1 MGFWRERGVRRL
13 QVWVCLVG
21 LGLGLASMGAGVTA
35 PWVDLPFAVVVLVV
49 GVPLAVDVVQALLR
63 RETGVDLLAI
73 VTMATAAA
81 LGEWLVGAIIALML
95 SGGEALEDAAT
106 RRASSVLSA
115 LASRAPTVAHLLRG
129 QDINA
134 GTDDVA
140 AEEVAVGSL
149 VAVLPQELCPI
160 DGEVTHGHG
169 SMDESFLTGEPYE
182 ISKGPGSAVLSGA
195 VNGSSALTIRAT
207 KRARDSRYAQISA
220 VLYQAEQQRPPM
232 RRIAD
237 RLGTWYT
244 ILAVGLAI
252 LAWAVSGEA
261 ERFLAVMV
269 IATPCPL
276 LIGVP
281 VAIIGA
287 IAVAARNGI
296 IIKSPAM
303 LEQVSRCRTVL
314 FDKTGTLTYGRPE
327 LTAILPTGS
336 LDADHLLSYAAA
348 LEGYSR
354 HPLSS
359 AVRAAAEARGVTK
372 PPVSNV
378 EEHPGAGLRGT
389 LRGHWVTITSRRVA
403 GSVDADTVLPE
414 RAAGLECVIL
424 VDDTVAG
431 LIRFRDT
438 PRSDA
443 RSFVRHLRPR
453 HAVTRTVIISGDA
466 ASEVTYLGDH
476 VGVDAVHAG
485 ISPEGKLAIVREET
499 LRAQTIFLGDG
510 INDAPAMT
518 AATVGVAFGSGSD
531 ITAEAADAVILD
543 SSLERVDELL
553 HIGERLRRIALQTS
567 IGGIGLSLIGMGFAA
582 AGLLPPVV
590 GAVAQEV
597 IDVLAVLNAARV
609 AAVRHPLA
617 DVSRWHEAVV
627 SVTAPSA

>member
-13 QVWVCLVG
+13 QVWTCVVG
-21 LGLGLASMGAGVTA
+21 LAVGLASMWAGVEA
-35 PWVDLPFAVVVLVV
+35 VWVDVPFAVVVLVV
-49 GVPLAVDVVQALLR
+49 GVPLAVDVIQALLR
-63 RETGVDLLAI
+63 REAGVDLLAI
-73 VTMATAAA
+73 VTMATAAV

-95 SGGEALEDAAT
+95 SGGEALEEAAT

-129 QDINA
+129 PDISA

-140 AEEVAVGSL
+140 AGEVNIGAL

-160 DGEVTHGHG
+160 DGEVVTGHG
-169 SMDESFLTGEPYE
+169 SMDESFLTGEPYQ
-182 ISKGPGSAVLSGA
+182 ISKGPGSGVLSGA
-195 VNGSSALTIRAT
+195 VNGPAALTIRAT
-207 KRARDSRYAQISA
+207 KRASDSRYAQISA
-220 VLYQAEQQRPPM
+220 VLSQAEQQRPPM

-244 ILAVGLAI
+244 AVAVALAVA
-252 LAWAVSGEA
+252 AWVVSGQPQ
-261 ERFLAVMV
+261 RFLAVMV

-327 LTAILPTGS
+327 LTAILPTGI
-336 LDADHLLSYAAA
+336 LNAHQLLGWAGA
-348 LEGYSR
+348 LEDYSR

-359 AVRAAAEARGVTK
+359 AVRAAANAPDIPKFT
-372 PPVSNV
+372 VSQV
-378 EEHPGAGLRGT
+378 EEHPGSGLRGT
-389 LRGHWVTITSRRVA
+389 VDGHRVTITGRARAQVIDA
-403 GSVDADTVLPE
+403 GTALPE
-414 RAAGLECVIL
+414 RAAGLECVVL
-424 VDDTVAG
+424 VDDTIAG

-443 RSFVRHLRPR
+443 QSFVRHLRPR
-453 HAVTRTVIISGDA
+453 HGVTRTVIISGDA
-466 ASEVTYLGDH
+466 ASEVNYLATH

-485 ISPEGKLAIVREET
+485 ISPEGKLAIVRQET
-499 LRAQTIFLGDG
+499 LLAQTIFLGEG

-531 ITAEAADAVILD
+531 ITTEAADAVILD

-567 IGGIGLSLIGMGFAA
+567 IGGIGLSVVGMGFAV

-590 GAVAQEV
+590 GAIAQEV
-597 IDVLAVLNAARV
+597 IDILAVLNAARV
-609 AAVRHPLA
+609 AAVRRPMA
-617 DVSRWHEAVV
+617 DVRRWEQPALP
-627 SVTAPSA
+627 VTTPG

>member
-13 QVWVCLVG
+13 QVWTCVVG
-21 LGLGLASMGAGVTA
+21 LAVGLASMWAGVEA
-35 PWVDLPFAVVVLVV
+35 VWVDVPFAVVVLVV
-49 GVPLAVDVVQALLR
+49 GVPLAVDVIQALLR
-63 RETGVDLLAI
+63 REAGVDLLAI
-73 VTMATAAA
+73 VTMATAAV
-81 LGEWLVGAIIALML
+81 LGEWMVGAIIALML
-95 SGGEALEDAAT
+95 SGGEALEEAAT

-129 QDINA
+129 PDISA
-134 GTDDVA
+134 GSDDVA
-140 AEEVAVGSL
+140 AGEVNIGAL

-160 DGEVTHGHG
+160 DGEVVTGHG
-169 SMDESFLTGEPYE
+169 SMDESFLTGEPYQ
-182 ISKGPGSAVLSGA
+182 ISKGPGSGVLSGA
-195 VNGSSALTIRAT
+195 VNGPAALTIRAT
-207 KRARDSRYAQISA
+207 KRASDSRYAQISA
-220 VLYQAEQQRPPM
+220 VLSQAEQQRPPM

-244 ILAVGLAI
+244 AVAVALAVA
-252 LAWAVSGEA
+252 AWVVSGQPQ
-261 ERFLAVMV
+261 RFLAVMV

-327 LTAILPTGS
+327 LTAILPTGI
-336 LDADHLLSYAAA
+336 LNAHQLLGWAGA
-348 LEGYSR
+348 LEDYSR

-359 AVRAAAEARGVTK
+359 AVRAAANAPDIPKFT
-372 PPVSNV
+372 VSQV
-378 EEHPGAGLRGT
+378 EEHPGSGLRGT
-389 LRGHWVTITSRRVA
+389 VDGHRVTITSRARAQVIDA
-403 GSVDADTVLPE
+403 GTALPE
-414 RAAGLECVIL
+414 RAAGLECVVL
-424 VDDTVAG
+424 VDDTIAG

-443 RSFVRHLRPR
+443 QSFVRHLRPR
-453 HAVTRTVIISGDA
+453 HGVTRTVIISGDA
-466 ASEVTYLGDH
+466 ASEVNYLATH

-485 ISPEGKLAIVREET
+485 ISPEGKLAIVRQET
-499 LRAQTIFLGDG
+499 LLAQTIFLGEG

-531 ITAEAADAVILD
+531 ITTEAADAVILD

-567 IGGIGLSLIGMGFAA
+567 IGGIGLSVVGMGFAV

-590 GAVAQEV
+590 GAIAQEV
-597 IDVLAVLNAARV
+597 IDILAVLNAARV
-609 AAVRHPLA
+609 AAVRRPMA
-617 DVSRWHEAVV
+617 DVRRWEQPALP
-627 SVTAPSA
+627 VTTPG

>member
-1 MGFWRERGVRRL
+1 MALWRAARVRRL

-21 LGLGLASMGAGVTA
+21 LALGLASMWAGVTD
-35 PWVDLPFAVVVLVV
+35 PWVDLPFVVVVLVV
-49 GVPLAVDVVQALLR
+49 GVPLAVDVLQALLR

-129 QDINA
+129 PDIKT
-134 GTDDVA
+134 GTEDVA
-140 AEEVAVGSL
+140 AEEVLVGSL

-160 DGEVTHGHG
+160 DGEVTDGHG

-195 VNGSSALTIRAT
+195 VNGSSALTVRAT
-207 KRARDSRYAQISA
+207 KRARDSRYAQVAA
-220 VLYQAEQQRPPM
+220 VLSQAEQQRPPM

-244 ILAVGLAI
+244 VLAAGLAI
-252 LAWAVSGEA
+252 LAWAVSGQA
-261 ERFLAVMV
+261 QRFLAVLV

-336 LDADHLLSYAAA
+336 LDADHLLSCAAA
-348 LEGYSR
+348 LEDYSR

-359 AVRAAAEARGVTK
+359 AVRGAAQAHGVTK

-378 EEHPGAGLRGT
+378 EEHPGTGLQGT
-389 LRGHWVTITSRRVA
+389 LAGHRVTITSRRVA
-403 GSVDADTVLPE
+403 GSVDPATVLPE
-414 RAAGLECVIL
+414 RTAGLECVIL
-424 VDDTVAG
+424 VDDTVSG
-431 LIRFRDT
+431 VFRFRDT

-453 HAVTRTVIISGDA
+453 HEVTRTVIISGDA
-466 ASEVTYLGDH
+466 ASEVTYLADQ

-531 ITAEAADAVILD
+531 ITTEAADAVILD

-582 AGLLPPVV
+582 VGLLPPVV
-590 GAVAQEV
+590 GAVTQEV

-617 DVSRWHEAVV
+617 DVSRWHEGVV
-627 SVTAPSA
+627 PVTAPSV

>member
-13 QVWVCLVG
+13 QVWTCVVG
-21 LGLGLASMGAGVTA
+21 LAVGLASMWAGVEA
-35 PWVDLPFAVVVLVV
+35 VWVDVPFAVVVLVV
-49 GVPLAVDVVQALLR
+49 GVPLAVDVIQALLR
-63 RETGVDLLAI
+63 REAGVDLLAI
-73 VTMATAAA
+73 VTMATAAV

-95 SGGEALEDAAT
+95 SGGEALEEAAT

-129 QDINA
+129 PDISA
-134 GTDDVA
+134 GSDDVA
-140 AEEVAVGSL
+140 AGEVNIGAL

-160 DGEVTHGHG
+160 DGEVVTGHG
-169 SMDESFLTGEPYE
+169 SMDESFLTGEPYQ
-182 ISKGPGSAVLSGA
+182 ISKGPGSGVLSGA
-195 VNGSSALTIRAT
+195 VNGPAALTIRAT
-207 KRARDSRYAQISA
+207 KRASDSRYAQISA
-220 VLYQAEQQRPPM
+220 VLSQAEQQRPPM

-244 ILAVGLAI
+244 AVAVALAVA
-252 LAWAVSGEA
+252 AWVVSGQPQ
-261 ERFLAVMV
+261 RFLAVMV

-327 LTAILPTGS
+327 LTAILPTGI
-336 LDADHLLSYAAA
+336 LNAHQLLGWAGA
-348 LEGYSR
+348 LEDYSR

-359 AVRAAAEARGVTK
+359 AVRAAANAPDIPKFT
-372 PPVSNV
+372 VSQV
-378 EEHPGAGLRGT
+378 EEHPGSGLRGT
-389 LRGHWVTITSRRVA
+389 VDGHRVTITSRARAQVIDA
-403 GSVDADTVLPE
+403 GTALPE
-414 RAAGLECVIL
+414 RAAGLECVVL
-424 VDDTVAG
+424 VDDTIAG

-443 RSFVRHLRPR
+443 QSFVRHLRPR
-453 HAVTRTVIISGDA
+453 HGVTRTVIISGDA
-466 ASEVTYLGDH
+466 ASEVNYLATH

-485 ISPEGKLAIVREET
+485 ISPEGKLAIVRQET
-499 LRAQTIFLGDG
+499 LLAQTIFLGDG

-531 ITAEAADAVILD
+531 ITTEAADAVILD

-567 IGGIGLSLIGMGFAA
+567 IGGIGLSVVGMGFAV

-590 GAVAQEV
+590 GAIAQEV
-597 IDVLAVLNAARV
+597 IDILAVLNAARV
-609 AAVRHPLA
+609 AAVRRPMA
-617 DVSRWHEAVV
+617 DVRRWEQPALP
-627 SVTAPSA
+627 VTTPG

>member
-13 QVWVCLVG
+13 QVWTCVVG
-21 LGLGLASMGAGVTA
+21 LAVGLASMWAGVEA
-35 PWVDLPFAVVVLVV
+35 VWVDVPFAVVVLVV
-49 GVPLAVDVVQALLR
+49 GVPLAVDVIQALLR
-63 RETGVDLLAI
+63 REAGVDLLAI
-73 VTMATAAA
+73 VTMATAAV

-95 SGGEALEDAAT
+95 SGGEALEEAAT

-129 QDINA
+129 PDISA

-140 AEEVAVGSL
+140 AGEVNIGAL

-160 DGEVTHGHG
+160 DGEVVTGHG
-169 SMDESFLTGEPYE
+169 SMDESFLTGEPYQ
-182 ISKGPGSAVLSGA
+182 ISKGPGSGVLSGA
-195 VNGSSALTIRAT
+195 VNGPAALTIRAT
-207 KRARDSRYAQISA
+207 KRASDSRYAQISA
-220 VLYQAEQQRPPM
+220 VLSQAEQQRPPM

-244 ILAVGLAI
+244 AVAVALAVA
-252 LAWAVSGEA
+252 AWVVSGQPQ
-261 ERFLAVMV
+261 RFLAVMV

-327 LTAILPTGS
+327 LTAILPTGI
-336 LDADHLLSYAAA
+336 LNAHQLLGWAGA
-348 LEGYSR
+348 LEDYSR

-359 AVRAAAEARGVTK
+359 AVRAAANAPDIPKST
-372 PPVSNV
+372 VSQV
-378 EEHPGAGLRGT
+378 EEHPGSGLRGT
-389 LRGHWVTITSRRVA
+389 VDGHRVTITSRARAQVIDA
-403 GSVDADTVLPE
+403 GTALPE
-414 RAAGLECVIL
+414 RAAGLECVVL
-424 VDDTVAG
+424 VDDTIAG

-443 RSFVRHLRPR
+443 QSFVRHLRPR
-453 HAVTRTVIISGDA
+453 HGVTRTVIISGDA
-466 ASEVTYLGDH
+466 ASEVNYLATH

-485 ISPEGKLAIVREET
+485 ISPEGKLAIVRQET
-499 LRAQTIFLGDG
+499 LLAQTIFLGDG

-531 ITAEAADAVILD
+531 ITTEAADAVILD

-567 IGGIGLSLIGMGFAA
+567 IGGIGLSVVGMGFAV

-590 GAVAQEV
+590 GAIAQEV
-597 IDVLAVLNAARV
+597 IDILAVLNAARV
-609 AAVRHPLA
+609 AAVRRPMA
-617 DVSRWHEAVV
+617 DVRRWEQPALP
-627 SVTAPSA
+627 VTTPG

>member
-13 QVWVCLVG
+13 QVWTCVVG
-21 LGLGLASMGAGVTA
+21 LAVGLASMWAGVEA
-35 PWVDLPFAVVVLVV
+35 VWVDVPFAVVVLVV
-49 GVPLAVDVVQALLR
+49 GVPLAVDVIQALLR
-63 RETGVDLLAI
+63 REAGVDLLAI
-73 VTMATAAA
+73 VTMATAAV

-95 SGGEALEDAAT
+95 SGGEALEEAAT

-129 QDINA
+129 PDISA

-140 AEEVAVGSL
+140 AGEVNIGAL

-160 DGEVTHGHG
+160 DGEVVTGHG
-169 SMDESFLTGEPYE
+169 SMDESFLTGEPYQ
-182 ISKGPGSAVLSGA
+182 ISKGPGSGVLSGA
-195 VNGSSALTIRAT
+195 VNGPAALTIRAT
-207 KRARDSRYAQISA
+207 KRASDSRYAQISA
-220 VLYQAEQQRPPM
+220 VLSQAEQQRPPM

-244 ILAVGLAI
+244 AVAVALAVA
-252 LAWAVSGEA
+252 AWVVSGQPQ
-261 ERFLAVMV
+261 RFLAVMV

-327 LTAILPTGS
+327 LTAILPTGI
-336 LDADHLLSYAAA
+336 LNAHQLLGWAGA
-348 LEGYSR
+348 LEDYSR

-359 AVRAAAEARGVTK
+359 AVRAAANAPDIPKFT
-372 PPVSNV
+372 VSQV
-378 EEHPGAGLRGT
+378 EEHPGSGLRGT
-389 LRGHWVTITSRRVA
+389 VDGHRVTITSRARAQVIDA
-403 GSVDADTVLPE
+403 GTALPE
-414 RAAGLECVIL
+414 RAAGLECVVL
-424 VDDTVAG
+424 VDDTIAG

-443 RSFVRHLRPR
+443 QSFVRHLRPR
-453 HAVTRTVIISGDA
+453 HGVTRTVIISGDA
-466 ASEVTYLGDH
+466 ASEVNYLATH

-485 ISPEGKLAIVREET
+485 ISPEGKLAIVRQET
-499 LRAQTIFLGDG
+499 LLAQTIFLGDG

-531 ITAEAADAVILD
+531 ITTEAADAVILD

-567 IGGIGLSLIGMGFAA
+567 IGGIGLSVVGMGFAV

-590 GAVAQEV
+590 GAIAQEV
-597 IDVLAVLNAARV
+597 IDILAVLNAARV
-609 AAVRHPLA
+609 AAVRRPMA
-617 DVSRWHEAVV
+617 DVRRWEQPALP
-627 SVTAPSA
+627 VTTPG